1 MELRHLRCFLA
12 VAEELHFARAAERLH
27 IEQSPLS
34 RAIKELEEDLGVVLF
49 VRTTRSTRLTRAGAL
64 FLEHVRRVF
73 AALQQARDSVQAAAN
88 GFHGQL
94 RVALSDGIT
103 PSRLPTLLALCR
115 QEEPEVEI
123 RFFEIP
129 LSQQIKGLHDDLF
142 DVGFA
147 QSDEVGDGIVA
158 LPVWSDALMVAVPA
172 RHPLLAHKR
181 IPLDELLRYPLVLCD
196 PNVCESH
203 AKHVERVLRR
213 ADTEPLV
220 AERVASCDLMMALVS
235 GGIALGL
242 AGAAHIATSREPG
255 VVARSLA
262 TRVPPLTTFLLRP
275 EGEPSAVLARFIERV
290 QAIDSPEPPKTF
302 KKHHPAPP
310 GGTCAMKKIVP
321 FLLAS
326 LLTACGQSE
335 TPQKPADS
343 AADIPTVEELAANP
357 ERLKELRQQCKID
370 RPKLGDVL
378 CNRVAEATRKRF
390 YGDGEAPYTPPKES
404 PKF

>member
-34 RAIKELEEDLGVVLF
+34 RAIKELEEDLGVVLLA
-49 VRTTRSTRLTRAGAL
+49 RTTRSTRLTRAGAL

-73 AALQQARDSVQAAAN
+73 AALEQARDSVQAAAN

-123 RFFEIP
+123 RFFEVP

-172 RHPLLAHKR
+172 RHPLLAYKR

-213 ADTEPLV
+213 ADMEPLV

-242 AGAAHIATSREPG
+242 TGAAHIATSREPG
-255 VVARSLA
+255 VVARPLA

-275 EGEPSAVLARFIERV
+275 EGEPSEVLARFIDRV
-290 QAIDSPEPPKTF
+290 QAIDSPESARPMPGL
-302 KKHHPAPP
+302 HPDSPEEPAP
-310 GGTCAMKKIVP
+310 
-321 FLLAS
+321 
-326 LLTACGQSE
+326 
-335 TPQKPADS
+335 
-343 AADIPTVEELAANP
+343 
-357 ERLKELRQQCKID
+357 
-370 RPKLGDVL
+370 
-378 CNRVAEATRKRF
+378 
-390 YGDGEAPYTPPKES
+390 
-404 PKF
+404 